1 MKEEEIKTTL
11 RDIKEMMEKS
21 SRFTAISGWSIAV
34 IGVLAMVCY
43 FCVSSI
49 YMKSINTPQAIR
61 TAIIFAI
68 CLLVVSFSIVTL
80 CSIRKAKRINR
91 PFKLDKTIG
100 QLLFNFSLP
109 MLVGG
114 LFSIAMIIQ
123 GHYGLTSSIML
134 LFYGLALVNCHHY
147 TAPVLRFLGYGEL
160 LLGIIDCFLVDYGFL
175 FWLLGFGIL
184 HILFGIFFII
194 KYER

>member
-1 MKEEEIKTTL
+1 MKEEEVKTTL
-11 RDIKEMMEKS
+11 RDIKDMMEKS
-21 SRFTAISGWSIAV
+21 SRFTAISGWSIV
-34 IGVLAMVCY
+34 IIGVLATVSY
-43 FCVSSI
+43 FLVSS
-49 YMKSINTPQAIR
+49 MFAKSINSPQTIR
-61 TAIIFAI
+61 TAVVFAL
-68 CLLVVSFSIVTL
+68 CLLVVSFAIVTL
-80 CSIRKAKRINR
+80 CSAIKSKRIGR
-91 PFKLDKTIG
+91 PFRFDKTIG
-100 QLLFNFSLP
+100 RLLFSFGLP

-114 LFSIAMIIQ
+114 LFGIAMLVQ

>member
-1 MKEEEIKTTL
+1 MKEEEVKTTL
-11 RDIKEMMEKS
+11 RDIKDMMEKS
-21 SRFTAISGWSIAV
+21 SRFTAISGWSIV
-34 IGVLAMVCY
+34 IIGVLATVSY
-43 FCVSSI
+43 FLVSS
-49 YMKSINTPQAIR
+49 MFAKSINSPQTIR
-61 TAIIFAI
+61 TAVVFAL
-68 CLLVVSFSIVTL
+68 CLLVVSFAIVTL
-80 CSIRKAKRINR
+80 CSAIKSKRIGR
-91 PFKLDKTIG
+91 PFRFDKTIG
-100 QLLFNFSLP
+100 RLLFSFGLP